1 MTDKIVRE
9 LKQRPIALLA
19 TIFLTL
25 FVLIAF
31 FAPFLASNQP
41 IFAVFEGHVFF
52 PVFRYLLYPG
62 FYTKPID
69 QAFNLLLLFV
79 PFFILFYRKF
89 WIPLLL
95 FVVTFFALQMFPIK
109 SPVAPGNSYDRFE
122 KVLSYTLDKEQQ
134 GSLLPL
140 VPAYQA
146 LLEVRQGK
154 SIATSPSILPTLWNL
169 RQREVEEERDR
180 ARSNPEAL
188 AAIDQHQ
195 EELEKGS
202 KELFKVMPLIRPFNY
217 EQDAGGSQLLNTLLP
232 WYKLTRVN
240 RKDLTAAIIFGTRI
254 SLVVGFGSVL
264 LAAMIGLPFGAAA
277 GYFTRW
283 VDLLFSR
290 VLEVWEGM
298 PVFFMLLMIVAITE
312 SKSIGWLIAIIA
324 LFGWTGFARY
334 VRSESLR
341 IRNLPY
347 ILAAK
352 TYGASE
358 SRILFKHLLPNALV
372 SFFAILPFA
381 ILGAITAESG
391 ISFLGLGEEGS
402 ASLGVLMD
410 EGRGHFPAESDL
422 LWPPAIFLTVT
433 LVSFAILGDTLKNI
447 LDPKRG

>member
-1 MTDKIVRE
+1 MMEKLKRE
-9 LKQRPIALLA
+9 LKRRPIALLA
-19 TIFLTL
+19 AIFLIL

-41 IFAVFEGHVFF
+41 IFAIFEGQFYF
-52 PVFRYLLYPG
+52 PLFRYLLFPG

-69 QAFNLLLLFV
+69 QAFNLLLLFL
-79 PFFILFYRKF
+79 PLFIILYKKI
-89 WIPLLL
+89 WIPALL
-95 FVVTFFALQMFPIK
+95 FVAVFVVLQIFPIK
-109 SPVAPGNSYDRFE
+109 NPVSSGNAYDQFE
-122 KVLSYTLDKEQQ
+122 KVLSYTLEKEQQ
-134 GSLLPL
+134 ERLLPL

-154 SIATSPSILPTLWNL
+154 SVVDSPSILPTLWNL
-169 RQREVEEERDR
+169 RQREVQEERER
-180 ARSNPEAL
+180 AQGDAAAL
-188 AAIDQHQ
+188 LAIDQHQ
-195 EELEKGS
+195 EALEKGS
-202 KELFKVMPLIRPFNY
+202 KELFKVMPLIRPFHY

-334 VRSESLR
+334 VRSEALR

-352 TYGASE
+352 TYGASQ
-358 SRILFKHLLPNALV
+358 SRIVFKHLLPNALV

-422 LWPPAIFLTVT
+422 LWPPAIFLTIT
-433 LVSFAILGDTLKNI
+433 LVSFAILGDTLKNV
-447 LDPKRG
+447 LDPKRA

>member
-1 MTDKIVRE
+1 MIEKVKRE
-9 LKQRPIALLA
+9 LKKHPIALCA
-19 TIFLTL
+19 AIFLTV
-25 FVLIAF
+25 FVFIAF

-41 IFAVFEGHVFF
+41 IFAVFEGNIYF
-52 PVFRYLLYPG
+52 PLFRYLLYPG

-69 QAFNLLLLFV
+69 QAFNLLLLFL
-79 PFFILFYRKF
+79 PIFFLLYKRF
-89 WIPLLL
+89 WIPALL
-95 FVVTFFALQMFPIK
+95 FVVTFFTLQFFPIK
-109 SPVAPGNSYDRFE
+109 NPISPGNNYERLE
-122 KVLSYTLDKEQQ
+122 KVLSYTLEKEQQ
-134 GSLLPL
+134 EKLLPL

-146 LLEVRQGK
+146 LLETRQGQT
-154 SIATSPSILPTLWNL
+154 IEPTPSILPTLWNL
-169 RQREVEEERDR
+169 REREIQEEKDR
-180 ARSNPEAL
+180 AESNPEAL
-188 AAIDQHQ
+188 AAINQKQNDL
-195 EELEKGS
+195 EEAS
-202 KELFKVMPLIRPFNY
+202 HHLFKVMPLIRPFHY

-264 LAAMIGLPFGAAA
+264 LAALIGLPFGAAA

-324 LFGWTGFARY
+324 VFGWTGFARY
-334 VRSESLR
+334 VRSEALR

-358 SRILFKHLLPNALV
+358 TRILFKHLLPNALV

-381 ILGAITAESG
+381 ILGAIT
-391 ISFLGLGEEGS
+391 
-402 ASLGVLMD
+402 V
-410 EGRGHFPAESDL
+410 
-422 LWPPAIFLTVT
+422 
-433 LVSFAILGDTLKNI
+433 
-447 LDPKRG
+447 